1 MAPRTLIQMIEDHGE
16 EIAQRVVR
24 RLRQDRQLRHIAQLP
39 ESELRSRAL
48 DVVKNFGHWLAPREE
63 QEIARRFEQLG
74 RRRYEEG
81 IPLCEVVRALQV
93 LKGSIIDYVREQGV
107 GNTYLELYAEEELEH
122 AAGKFFDSAIY
133 HVICGFEGAAHHA
146 AHSA

>member
-24 RLRQDRQLRHIAQLP
+24 RLRQDPQLRHIPHLP

-48 DVVKNFGHWLAPREE
+48 EVIKNFGHWLAPREP
-63 QEIARRFEQLG
+63 QELARRFEQLG
-74 RRRYEEG
+74 KRRSEEA
-81 IPLCEVVRALQV
+81 IPLCEVVRALQL
-93 LKGSIIDYVREQGV
+93 LKTSILDYVREQGV

-133 HVICGFEGAAHHA
+133 HVICGYEGAAHHA